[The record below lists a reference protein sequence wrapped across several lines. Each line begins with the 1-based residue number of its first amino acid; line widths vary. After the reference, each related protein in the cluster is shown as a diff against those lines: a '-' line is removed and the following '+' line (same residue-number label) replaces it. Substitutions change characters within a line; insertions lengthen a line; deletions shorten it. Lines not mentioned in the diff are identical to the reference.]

1 MAYSIRG
8 MVCASTVANR
18 GDIWP
23 PTNSIPR
30 PRPATGA
37 ISTASCKPSLR
48 IKSGD
53 IATIHCVSGSAE
65 ILPGEPFNV
74 LPEHREIL
82 GKLKPHLGRHIL
94 TGPVYVEGAERGDAL
109 AVEVLDIKFR
119 TNWGWNVQRPLA
131 GTLPEDFPFYRLT
144 HIPID
149 SNRGVCTMPWGL
161 EIELK
166 PFFGIMG
173 VAPPPE
179 WGQCSSIEP
188 RAFGGNIDNK
198 HFQVGTTVY
207 LPVFA
212 DGGLFSTGDGHGVQ
226 GDGEVNLTALETSL
240 SGTFRF
246 TVRKDMK
253 LNNPRAETATHW
265 ITHGFDHDLDDAA
278 KEALRDMI
286 RLISRQ
292 DRPQRR
298 RRLHAVQPA
307 GRPARHPDGR
317 RQQGHPLHD
326 RQEGDR
332 RVKPSTTSLAPGASK
347 LVAGI
352 RGQPAQ
358 RVSAGTATR
367 AACCSTHRAAR

>member
-1 MAYSIRG
+1 MATHELHSSPETCHWGYFDSKL
-8 MVCASTVANR
+8 A
-18 GDIWP
+18 P
-23 PTNSIPR
+23 Q
-30 PRPATGA
+30 
-37 ISTASCKPSLR
+37 LR

-53 IATIHCVSGSAE
+53 IATIHCVSGAKE
-65 ILPGEPFNV
+65 ILPEPPMNV

-82 GKLKPHLGRHIL
+82 AKLTPHLGRHIL
-94 TGPVYVEGAERGDAL
+94 TGPCMSKAPSVATCWP
-109 AVEVLDIKFR
+109 VEVLDIKFR

-131 GTLPEDFPFYRLT
+131 GTLPEDFPFYKLT

-161 EIELK
+161 EIELR

-173 VAPPPE
+173 VAPPAE
-179 WGQCSSIEP
+179 WGACSSIEP

-207 LPVFA
+207 FPVFA

-226 GDGEVNLTALETSL
+226 GDGEVNLTALETNL

-265 ITHGFDHDLDDAA
+265 ITHGFDPDLDDAA

-286 RLISRQ
+286 RLISAKTGLSASDAYMLCSLQ
-292 DRPQRR
+292 AD
-298 RRLHAVQPA
+298 LHVTQTV
-307 GRPARHPDGR
+307 DGN
-317 RQQGHPLHD
+317 
-326 RQEGDR
+326 
-332 RVKPSTTSLAPGASK
+332 K
-347 LVAGI
+347 GI
-352 RGQPAQ
+352 HCMIEKKVIG
-358 RVSAGTATR
+358 G
-367 AACCSTHRAAR
+367 

>member
-1 MAYSIRG
+1 M
-8 MVCASTVANR
+8 
-18 GDIWP
+18 
-23 PTNSIPR
+23 
-30 PRPATGA
+30 
-37 ISTASCKPSLR
+37 
-48 IKSGD
+48 
-53 IATIHCVSGSAE
+53 
-65 ILPGEPFNV
+65 NV

-82 GKLKPHLGRHIL
+82 AKLKPHLGRHIL

-149 SNRGVCTMPWGL
+149 SNRGVCTLPWGT

-198 HFQVGTTVY
+198 HFNIGTTVY

-212 DGGLFSTGDGHGVQ
+212 EGGLFSTGDGHGVQ

-265 ITHGFDHDLDDAA
+265 ITHGFDQDLDDAA

-286 RLISRQ
+286 RLISAKTGLAAA
-292 DRPQRR
+292 DAYMLCSLKGD
-298 RRLHAVQPA
+298 LHVTQTV
-307 GRPARHPDGR
+307 DGNK
-317 RQQGHPLHD
+317 GIHCMM
-326 RQEGDR
+326 E
-332 RVKPSTTSLAPGASK
+332 KK
-347 LVAGI
+347 LIG
-352 RGQPAQ
+352 G
-358 RVSAGTATR
+358 
-367 AACCSTHRAAR
+367 

>member
-1 MAYSIRG
+1 MATHELHSSPETCHWGYFDSQL
-8 MVCASTVANR
+8 
-18 GDIWP
+18 P
-23 PTNSIPR
+23 PQ
-30 PRPATGA
+30 
-37 ISTASCKPSLR
+37 LR

-53 IATIHCVSGSAE
+53 TPPSIASRAPPRSCPASRSTCCPSIARSWPSC
-65 ILPGEPFNV
+65 
-74 LPEHREIL
+74 
-82 GKLKPHLGRHIL
+82 KPHLGRHIL
-94 TGPVYVEGAERGDAL
+94 TGPVHVEGAERGDVL

-119 TNWGWNVQRPLA
+119 TNWGWNVQRPLS

-179 WGQCSSIEP
+179 WGQCSSVEP

-212 DGGLFSTGDGHGVQ
+212 EGGLFSTGDGHGVQ

-265 ITHGFDHDLDDAA
+265 ITHGFDQDLDDAA

-286 RLISRQ
+286 RADQRQ
-292 DRPQRR
+292 DRPVGAPTPTCCAACRPTCTSRR
-298 RRLHAVQPA
+298 R
-307 GRPARHPDGR
+307 
-317 RQQGHPLHD
+317 
-326 RQEGDR
+326 
-332 RVKPSTTSLAPGASK
+332 S
-347 LVAGI
+347 
-352 RGQPAQ
+352 
-358 RVSAGTATR
+358 TATR
-367 AACCSTHRAAR
+367 ASTA